1 MHGWGA
7 GDGWASKPTPT
18 SSTVT
23 SCVVWMSCPNE
34 QGDVRTS
41 LKGGHQAGPGAP
53 DRTYTRPACRHTAR
67 GGGPWWVKPSLPWGR
82 GPCGRPFPAALR
94 PGTFSRHTH
103 VDPGF
108 ISGSTQPCASNLLE
122 EKSTCLFMG
131 EEALSSCVLRKN
143 HLDH

>member
-18 SSTVT
+18 SSAVT
-23 SCVVWMSCPNE
+23 SCVVWMSCPNG

-82 GPCGRPFPAALR
+82 GPAAAPSLLLCAR
-94 PGTFSRHTH
+94 APSAGTPTWPQVS
-103 VDPGF
+103 
-108 ISGSTQPCASNLLE
+108 SLEALNLALPICWR
-122 EKSTCLFMG
+122 KKARLFMG

-143 HLDH
+143 HLGH